1 MRNKHIFV
9 LLKFSS
15 FFGYAE
21 SIIKE
26 LSLNNKVTLCIQ
38 DNNKINSLHY
48 YIDNNNLV
56 IENKKLNKKTLNI
69 KGRDF
74 VINNFYDGVVR
85 FNFSELCDKNL
96 GSEDYI
102 EIIKNCSFIVLEN
115 ISNFND
121 INSNQQQ
128 RFITLIDI
136 IYENKIPMAVT
147 SNFNLN
153 NFSSSKLL
161 EKSFKRTISRLYE
174 LTSIKY
180 N

>member
-1 MRNKHIFV
+1 MNKKSIEHELEIDEDYRKSKENLTERYFYP
-9 LLKFSS
+9 LK
-15 FFGYAE
+15 
-21 SIIKE
+21 KE
-26 LSLNNKVTLCIQ
+26 TNF
-38 DNNKINSLHY
+38 KINKYFRIISK
-48 YIDNNNLV
+48 
-56 IENKKLNKKTLNI
+56 NKKLNKKILNI

-85 FNFSELCDKNL
+85 FNFSELCDQNL

-102 EIIKNCSFIVLEN
+102 EIIKSCSFIVLEN

-174 LTSIKY
+174 LTSINY